1 MEELC
6 KTRGGC
12 ERALAACLCNPAL
25 PGLFGYREV
34 ATCISLQG
42 AQVTAFT
49 GFFWGKGELVWME

>member
-1 MEELC
+1 MKELC
-6 KTRGGC
+6 ETRGGSK
-12 ERALAACLCNPAL
+12 RAFTACLYTQLC

-34 ATCISLQG
+34 ATCVSLQG